1 MRQLSLIAAAICA
14 LATAT
19 AAQAQTGFER
29 IWLDANV
36 GSATPAEES
45 FEMLVSVA
53 HTGEP
58 AEFGAHQHLPRS
70 LTFDFGGGVMITPV
84 VGIGISMGG
93 SAHEAQAD
101 LTARVPHPYFVNAF
115 ADAGGQTDIP
125 MQRIERNLSVQA
137 MLVAMQTRRFR
148 LRAFGGP
155 TWFRIRQDSVTDLTY
170 NQFYFIHSRTN
181 VAELTD
187 YEFERID
194 GSGWGFH
201 AGADASLF
209 FTRVL
214 GVGGFARYSLGSI
227 DLENTVARGFGQRE
241 MVAVTAGGVQV
252 GGGLRLKF

>member
-1 MRQLSLIAAAICA
+1 MRQLPLIAGAICA

-19 AAQAQTGFER
+19 AAAAQTGVER
-29 IWLDANV
+29 VWLDANV
-36 GSATPAEES
+36 GSAIPAEDS
-45 FEMLVSVA
+45 FEMRVSVPHA
-53 HTGEP
+53 GEP
-58 AEFGAHQHLPRS
+58 AEFGAHHHLPGS
-70 LTFDFGGGVMITPV
+70 VTFDFGGGFMITPV
-84 VGIGISMGG
+84 VGIGVSMGG

-101 LTARVPHPYFVNAF
+101 LTAHVPHPYFANAF
-115 ADAGGQTDIP
+115 AEASGQTDIP

-137 MLVAMQTRRFR
+137 MLVAVQTRRLR

-155 TWFRIRQDSVTDLTY
+155 TWFRIQQDAVTDLTY

-201 AGADASLF
+201 AGADGSLF

-214 GVGGFARYSLGSI
+214 GVGGFARYSRGSI
-227 DLENTVARGFGQRE
+227 HLENTVARAFGQRE
-241 MVAVTAGGVQV
+241 MTGVTAGGVQV